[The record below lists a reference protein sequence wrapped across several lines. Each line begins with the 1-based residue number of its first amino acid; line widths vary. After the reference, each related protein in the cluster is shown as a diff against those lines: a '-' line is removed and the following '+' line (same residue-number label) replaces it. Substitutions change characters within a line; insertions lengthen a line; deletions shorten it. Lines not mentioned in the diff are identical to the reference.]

1 MAKARSFYYL
11 VDRLDR
17 NVAADIRAAL
27 DTISGVESIN
37 MRLNENIIEVHSL
50 RDVEEQLTIACI
62 VAGTTY
68 RTKVKKKDL
77 LA

>member
-11 VDRLDR
+11 VDHLDR

-50 RDVEEQLTIACI
+50 RDVEEQLTMACI